1 MTAPPPNDPEPF
13 AYEPPDP
20 ERPASAAPA
29 ESVVENR
36 SLSNGNPG
44 NSGPY
49 AAWKY
54 RAFSLFSGG
63 FAAALIGGQ
72 IQSAAVAWEIYSH
85 GQREMDLGWLGLVQ
99 AIPVMLLA
107 LPAGH
112 VADKYDRRTVVMI
125 GQAVAMLCSIALAFL
140 SHQAAR
146 GAISYQ
152 WFYLPLFISSAAFT
166 FNRAARHAMLPSLV
180 PRSAFTNAVTWNS
193 SIFELSQVIGPNL
206 GGILIALQYKSGQSL
221 WLAYCLAFA
230 GQGLYLVFLAMIRIL
245 PTAKPARPRV
255 IDQGIA
261 SGIRFV
267 WRTKIILGTI
277 TLDLLAVLLGGA
289 TYMLPAYAVKVLHVG
304 PVGFCMLRAAPSVGA
319 ILMAGLQAHLPP
331 MRNAGRILL
340 WSVAAFG
347 LTTIGFGLS
356 RSFLLSLA
364 MLFLTGA
371 FDNIS
376 VVVRHTL
383 VQILTPDEMRG
394 RVSAVNNVFIGAS
407 NELGGWESG
416 ATAQMFG
423 LVPSVVVGG
432 IGTLVVV
439 GVVAWIWPQIRR
451 FGSLHDAAMAM
462 QSEVPSPVTAT

>member
-1 MTAPPPNDPEPF
+1 MNASPPNDPEPF

-20 ERPASAAPA
+20 ERPASAASVESAAELPFPA
-29 ESVVENR
+29 DGTPPR
-36 SLSNGNPG
+36 PG
-44 NSGPY
+44 AY
-49 AAWKY
+49 IAWKY

-72 IQSAAVAWEIYSH
+72 IQSAAVAWEVYSH

-112 VADKYDRRTVVMI
+112 VADKYDRRKVVMI

-140 SHQAAR
+140 SHAAAR

-180 PRSAFTNAVTWNS
+180 PRSVFPNAVTWNS

-230 GQGLYLVFLAMIRIL
+230 GQGLYLIFLAMIRL
-245 PTAKPARPRV
+245 VPMAKLARPTV
-255 IDQGIA
+255 VDKGIA

-277 TLDLLAVLLGGA
+277 TLDLFAVLLGGA
-289 TYMLPAYAVKVLHVG
+289 TYMLPAFAVKVLHVG

-319 ILMAGLQAHLPP
+319 ILMAALQAHLPP
-331 MRNAGRILL
+331 MRQAGSVLL

-347 LTTIGFGLS
+347 LATVGFGLS
-356 RSFLLSLA
+356 KSFPLSIF

-383 VQILTPDEMRG
+383 VQVLTPDEMRG

-423 LVPSVVVGG
+423 LVPSVIVGG

-439 GVVAWIWPQIRR
+439 GLVALIWPQIRR
-451 FGSLHDAAMAM
+451 FGSLHDAADAM
-462 QSEVPSPVTAT
+462 HSNAPSAAPV